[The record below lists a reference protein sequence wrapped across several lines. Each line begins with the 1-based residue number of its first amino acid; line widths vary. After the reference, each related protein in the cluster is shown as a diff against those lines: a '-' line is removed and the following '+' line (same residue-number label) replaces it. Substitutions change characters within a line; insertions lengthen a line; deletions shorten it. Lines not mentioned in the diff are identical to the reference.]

1 MSDANQRSDTGAA
14 AALVRTA
21 DRHVDVDRLRRLVGF
36 GLVGASGIVVDGGL
50 VALWTAA
57 GVHYLLANAAGY
69 GTAVTWNFLLNYR
82 YVWGRPE
89 GPLLEMYRDYLAAD
103 AVLFA
108 VRVGVVVGLVELV
121 GVPDVDVLDVTVAGE
136 VLASLVGIGVVAA
149 ATFWV
154 AENHVFDEDGGRDE

>member
-1 MSDANQRSDTGAA
+1 MSDANQRSDAGTA

-21 DRHVDVDRLRRLVGF
+21 DRHVDVDRVRRLVGF

-89 GPLLEMYRDYLAAD
+89 GSLLGMYRDYLAAD
-103 AVLFA
+103 VVLFW
-108 VRVGVVVGLVELV
+108 VRIGVVVGLVELV

-136 VLASLVGIGVVAA
+136 VLASLAGIGVVAA

-154 AENHVFDEDGGRDE
+154 AENHVFDEDGGAT